1 MTTMTLAWCCALS
14 LLAQPEAQTTAN
26 PLFAQLL
33 SPGLALTA
41 ERRLPLPPPTMAD
54 GLDAAGQ
61 RAVIEQ
67 LIQGSYSF
75 DDFARPSP
83 VAPHLLKFRE
93 LEKLDPLGRVQIV
106 ELWSIAYGSLDN
118 FRRNPEK
125 DVVFKQRAGSQV
137 HELTADEL
145 AQRQLKA
152 TASDAFEENY
162 TYSSFEI
169 FDKVQLSGT
178 NHTVLTRTPESIV
191 VAIEIDTR
199 FNGDAKFANAWRA
212 VMRAGAQDVTL
223 GEPQPYQ
230 GFGSYFKV
238 TKLREPAGALFC
250 EYHLIFLEPQGWF
263 NGANLLR
270 SKLPIAVQTE
280 VRNFRR
286 ELKP

>member
-14 LLAQPEAQTTAN
+14 LLAQTDAHATAN
-26 PLFAQLL
+26 PLYTQLR

-41 ERRLPLPPPTMAD
+41 EHRQPLPAPTMAD
-54 GLDAAGQ
+54 GLDAAAQ

-67 LIQGSYSF
+67 LVQGNYSV
-75 DDFARPSP
+75 DDFLRPSL

-93 LEKLDPLGRVQIV
+93 LEKLDPIGRVQIV
-106 ELWSIAYGSLDN
+106 ELWSVAYGSLDH

-178 NHTVLTRTPESIV
+178 NHTVLTRGPESIV

-199 FNGDAKFANAWRA
+199 FNADAKFANAWRPLI
-212 VMRAGAQDVTL
+212 RSGAQDVSL
-223 GEPQPYQ
+223 GAPQPYQ

-238 TKLREPAGALFC
+238 TKLREPEGALFC
-250 EYHLIFLEPQGWF
+250 EYHLVFLEPQGWF

-270 SKLPIAVQTE
+270 SKLPIAVQSE

-286 ELKP
+286 ELKK